1 MLQSSS
7 RFRCINSAKLRAIRL
22 QLGWSQA
29 ELAKASG
36 YSERSIRKA
45 EKGGSLNLDTIN
57 DLAETFLKYGV
68 EVSADELMLDIV
80 SIARSFVESYDALG
94 VRMLDVCESQ
104 LSSDFEF
111 NRNNTFNASELAGTK
126 PISNWVGLEGFRT
139 FLHLFFR
146 VYKRKPNSL
155 TPVYLSNSDRVA
167 VRYDETLY
175 YQGHKLPTMWVNLHF
190 FFRGSLIC
198 QIDSEFNHLEIAR
211 ELERINKSS

>member
-1 MLQSSS
+1 LRSTS
-7 RFRCINSAKLRAIRL
+7 RFRCINSAKLRGSRL

-57 DLAETFLKYGV
+57 DLAETFLKYGI
-68 EVSADELMLDIV
+68 EISADELMFDIV
-80 SIARSFVESYDALG
+80 SIARTFVESYDALG
-94 VRMLDVCESQ
+94 ARMLDACESH
-104 LSSDFEF
+104 LCTDFEF
-111 NRNNTFNASELAGTK
+111 NRTNTFNASELAGSK
-126 PISNWVGLEGFRT
+126 PVSKWVGVDGFRT

-146 VYKRKPNSL
+146 VYHRKENSL
-155 TPVYLSNSDRVA
+155 TPVYLSNNDRVA

-198 QIDSEFNHLEIAR
+198 QIDSEFNHLEIAQ
-211 ELERINKSS
+211 ELERITKTS